1 MIMKAVRDGAM
12 GAHVVMMDLG
22 RAAGERQQQEGRQQ
36 LPSRIPRDALP
47 QDMPDSVK
55 AAVTRHSIP
64 DAFLYQPA
72 TQEFPARYVI
82 VEVKY
87 CRDTDPTQQLDAA
100 QNQHKPLEMAIRAAA
115 TGALVQYVPI
125 MLGVSG
131 TIFKSCTAVH
141 VQQNH

>member
-1 MIMKAVRDGAM
+1 
-12 GAHVVMMDLG
+12 
-22 RAAGERQQQEGRQQ
+22 
-36 LPSRIPRDALP
+36 
-47 QDMPDSVK
+47 MPDSVK

-115 TGALVQYVPI
+115 PGALVQYVPI

-131 TIFKSCTAVH
+131 TIFKSCTTEPLEQMGLRKGALKTLK
-141 VQQNH
+141 